1 MADENPIANEVLA
14 TALRL
19 QKFCK
24 GMGWRFCFI
33 GGLAVQ
39 KWSEP
44 RVTDDVDLT
53 LITGF
58 GAESPFIDSLLSLDW
73 LEPRRPDARELAHLR
88 RVLLLQTKDAGVG
101 VDIAMGAFPFEEKA
115 AERAREVELLPGCVL
130 RICTAEDLIVFKV
143 FATRTKDWMDVEAAI
158 IRQGDANLDWRYIRE
173 QLTPLLELKEA
184 PELLEQLEAMREKIR
199 KRQSFRP

>member
-1 MADENPIANEVLA
+1 MADENSISNEVLA

-19 QKFCK
+19 QKFCQS
-24 GMGWRFCFI
+24 MGWRFCFI

-58 GAESPFIDSLLSLDW
+58 GAEESFIDPLLSLDW
-73 LEPRRPDARELAHLR
+73 LVPRNPNAREHALTR
-88 RVLLLQTKDAGVG
+88 RVLLLQTRDGVG
-101 VDIAMGAFPFEEKA
+101 VDVAMGAFPFEEQA
-115 AERAREVELLPGCVL
+115 TARAREIELLPGCDL

-143 FATRTKDWMDVEAAI
+143 FATRAKDWMDVEAAI

-173 QLTPLLELKEA
+173 QLTPLLALKEA
-184 PELLEQLEAMREKIR
+184 PELLEQLDALRAKVR
-199 KRQSFRP
+199 KRQSFST